1 MYFPYSFLFAAYIGL
16 MNGRGKESGEAEV
29 EPILMGNRKTI
40 PAVTGKK
47 LWKRKSKIKK
57 SGGFPVWYREKSLKS
72 LHLT

>member
-47 LWKRKSKIKK
+47 L
-57 SGGFPVWYREKSLKS
+57 
-72 LHLT
+72 